1 MIMKGIR
8 DERGECVLARK
19 IHVEQATQEEK
30 EYLKK
35 GGWDMNNKRTT
46 ELKERETHLI
56 KNDEN
61 GAEQTEN
68 ERKRIKTVY
77 IWPLRK
83 NR

>member
-1 MIMKGIR
+1 
-8 DERGECVLARK
+8 
-19 IHVEQATQEEK
+19 
-30 EYLKK
+30 
-35 GGWDMNNKRTT
+35 MNNKRTT

-77 IWPLRK
+77 I
-83 NR
+83 